1 MKINKF
7 RAALFTTTIVL
18 ISSCSSDK
26 KAENNHSHTDGDG
39 HNHTEVVDNKKDKKK
54 INTYENE
61 LGQALDKNGK
71 FITGCP
77 SHKEMIGSEGDK
89 CPKCG
94 YMTMLP
100 ITWSL
105 KGVDT
110 IRVTSLPDYNPP
122 VDNLKK

>member
-7 RAALFTTTIVL
+7 IIAILTLAIAFV
-18 ISSCSSDK
+18 SACASDNTGAK
-26 KAENNHSHTDGDG
+26 KGHDHQDGDT
-39 HNHTEVVDNKKDKKK
+39 HNHTEVAQNNGATKRVNK
-54 INTYENE
+54 YENE
-61 LGQALDKNGK
+61 LGHALDKNGN

-77 SHKEMIGSEGDK
+77 SHKEMIGIEGDQ

-105 KGVDT
+105 EGIDT
-110 IRVTSLPDYNPP
+110 IRVTNLPDYTPIA
-122 VDNLKK
+122 KKQ